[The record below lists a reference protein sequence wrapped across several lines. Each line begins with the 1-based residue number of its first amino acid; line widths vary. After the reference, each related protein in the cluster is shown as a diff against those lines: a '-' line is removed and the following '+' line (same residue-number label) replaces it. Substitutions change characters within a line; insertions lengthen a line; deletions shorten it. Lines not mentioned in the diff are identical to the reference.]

1 MSSDE
6 LKIIA
11 KIFEFKEIKSY
22 HIFYQRY
29 SEAADARDKERIYE
43 WKLINF
49 LGYKRAEG
57 SEEKDLVLNEYFLKK
72 LGIEYPKKITSEL
85 KKNILRQI
93 KLKELGI

>member
-6 LKIIA
+6 LKIIV
-11 KIFEFKEIKSY
+11 KIFEFKEIKSN

-29 SEAADARDKERIYE
+29 SDAADARDKERFYE
-43 WKLINF
+43 FKLIKF
-49 LGYKRAEG
+49 LGYKNYEG
-57 SEEKDLVLNEYFLKK
+57 SEEKYLLLSEYFIKNFE
-72 LGIEYPKKITSEL
+72 IEYPKKITTKF

>member
-29 SEAADARDKERIYE
+29 SEAADARD
-43 WKLINF
+43 
-49 LGYKRAEG
+49 
-57 SEEKDLVLNEYFLKK
+57 
-72 LGIEYPKKITSEL
+72 
-85 KKNILRQI
+85 
-93 KLKELGI
+93 